1 MALDDQIALTLYD
14 RIFEVIGGSDP
25 DSGLPSAF
33 ESATTMFV
41 MAQRGM
47 ALNSK
52 DFTNPFSPGNPSGSI
67 EAAANI
73 ANLADVIPDE
83 NHMYSPKAGTVSDLY
98 SKMVRGVKAH
108 EPPPS
113 PEVQAKRDELH
124 AVLFE
129 KAVDDEGRTIERPSV
144 LADSE
149 QKGFNGFQDAYMAY
163 MGQFIAAQKDP
174 ALKELWPIMGAQAL
188 QRPKR
193 AFLDWAAAGRDQIE
207 STKAQLATLNEGQV
221 ARAFADA
228 QFRLTTYE
236 LVNGTDTFFRTN
248 VSPSD
253 WADPSGSEWP
263 EYSFSHSTFDS
274 QHSAEATSWGS
285 AANVFVGLWSFGGDV
300 SHSDSRQSMS
310 EATTDVGVA
319 FKWRICPVYRKWMD
333 STLFALPN
341 WDVGSLASAGGIAGG
356 ASPMM
361 PLIPIAVVMVR
372 DVRITAN
379 WSNQDAEHLDSA
391 TSGGASVGWGPFAVS
406 GHYSHTST
414 SDTFKAVRDDQGF
427 QIPTIQVLGF
437 VCLKVP
443 PCPPL

>member
-14 RIFEVIGGSDP
+14 RIFAVIGGSDP
-25 DSGLPSAF
+25 ESGLPSAF
-33 ESATTMFV
+33 DSASTMFV

-52 DFTNPFSPGNPSGSI
+52 DFSNPWSPGNTTGSI
-67 EAAANI
+67 EATENI
-73 ANLADVIPDE
+73 ANLVDTIPAE
-83 NHMYSPKAGTVSDLY
+83 NHMYSPLGGTVSDVY
-98 SKMVRGVKAH
+98 SQMVTGVQAH
-108 EPPPS
+108 EPPPD
-113 PEVQAKRDELH
+113 PALQAKRDALH

-129 KAVDDEGRTIERPSV
+129 KAVDDEGRTVERPTV

-149 QKGFNGFQDAYMAY
+149 QKAANGYQDAFMAYMA
-163 MGQFIAAQKDP
+163 QFVAAHKDP
-174 ALKELWPIMGAQAL
+174 ALAELWPIIGAQAL
-188 QRPKR
+188 SRPKS
-193 AFLDWAAAGRDQIE
+193 AFLDWGAAGRDQIA
-207 STKAQLATLNEGQV
+207 STKAQLSTLNEGQI

-228 QFRLTTYE
+228 QFRLE
-236 LVNGTDTFFRTN
+236 AFKLVNGVETFFRTT

-253 WADPSGSEWP
+253 WADPDGSQWP

-274 QHSAEATSWGS
+274 EHSSEATSWG
-285 AANVFVGLWSFGGDV
+285 AGANVNVGLWSFGGDV
-300 SHSDSRQSMS
+300 SHSDSRQAMS
-310 EATTDVGVA
+310 QDTTDVGVT

-333 STLFALPN
+333 SGLFKLPN
-341 WDVGSLASAGGIAGG
+341 WSDGMGPHSIAGD
-356 ASPMM
+356 PDPRM

-379 WSNQDAEHLDSA
+379 WSHQDSEHLDSA

-406 GHYSHTST
+406 GHYSHSST

-427 QIPTIQVLGF
+427 TIPAIQVLGY
-437 VCLKVP
+437 VCLRVP